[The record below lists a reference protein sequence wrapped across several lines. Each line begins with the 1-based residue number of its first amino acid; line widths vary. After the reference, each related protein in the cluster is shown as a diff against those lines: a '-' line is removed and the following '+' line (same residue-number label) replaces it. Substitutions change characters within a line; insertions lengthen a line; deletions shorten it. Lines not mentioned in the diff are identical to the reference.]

1 MLPDSHLTERKW
13 RKATPYF
20 GSHIS
25 ATATESALRGS
36 RGVQLFGSHPTQ
48 CHAAVF
54 HHRDTF

>member
-1 MLPDSHLTERKW
+1 MLTVSHLTERKW
-13 RKATPYF
+13 KKATSYF

-25 ATATESALRGS
+25 ATVTETELRGS

-48 CHAAVF
+48 CHAAAF